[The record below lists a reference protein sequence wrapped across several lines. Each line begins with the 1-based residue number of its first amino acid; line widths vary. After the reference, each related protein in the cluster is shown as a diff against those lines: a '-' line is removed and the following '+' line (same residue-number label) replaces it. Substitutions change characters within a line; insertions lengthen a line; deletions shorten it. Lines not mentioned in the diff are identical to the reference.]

1 MQVKGDGHIGFYT
14 QEEITSLFAK
24 NGIYQADLKVTCMEF
39 PFPEKQEYNTLFNS
53 LDNEEK
59 EMYNIY
65 LKENIV
71 WIGNINVVNILM
83 EKR

>member
-1 MQVKGDGHIGFYT
+1 
-14 QEEITSLFAK
+14 
-24 NGIYQADLKVTCMEF
+24 MEF

>member
-1 MQVKGDGHIGFYT
+1 MLQAVRKI
-14 QEEITSLFAK
+14 EEITSFFAK

>member
-39 PFPEKQEYNTLFNS
+39 PFPLRKIPAICFTAISTSGKWWNT
-53 LDNEEK
+53 
-59 EMYNIY
+59 
-65 LKENIV
+65 
-71 WIGNINVVNILM
+71 
-83 EKR
+83 